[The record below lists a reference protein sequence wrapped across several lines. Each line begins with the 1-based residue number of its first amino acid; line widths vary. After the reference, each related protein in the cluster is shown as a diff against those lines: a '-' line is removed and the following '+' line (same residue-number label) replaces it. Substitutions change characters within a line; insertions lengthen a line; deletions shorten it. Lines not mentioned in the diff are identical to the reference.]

1 MQLLSGHTSSR
12 LRPWRHNRLVHA
24 LSLASRFLITLVVS
38 AVLPLLLYGW
48 FSLRGMRE
56 QIDEQVVRVFLP
68 QLAADYAQKIETR
81 LERTD
86 QACAMIRE
94 MSREALDEPDD
105 LTAFEARVQLV
116 PDLLSNFLDL
126 VILAD
131 ADGEVVFWQD
141 GHRLD
146 PSKHE
151 TRATLIPDNVADA
164 SWFVSAQADR
174 GMHFVPWHRSG
185 YLHRGVDFR
194 SMDPSSY
201 HLGIAMDV
209 PTSDG
214 KSGVLFALLRWSEV
228 QSVIDAAK
236 EVLVTEAR
244 LPSAEVFLVG
254 RNGSVQAH
262 TDRSFYG
269 LELDPPELAVR
280 LAAARDQ
287 GRCASLGRDGCMWRI
302 GYAPGGGDQER
313 AFVIGVAVPEAE
325 LFAASNAFERVLLLA
340 ILVLIVVLVV
350 WSLMASRAIT
360 APVKALVSAA
370 RRVALGDLD
379 VKVLAGGGPE
389 LGELASAFNQMSH
402 DLAAGRERLAHA
414 ERDQA
419 WAEMARQVAHE
430 VKNPLQPMRMTA
442 QLLQRARGDND
453 PRAEQVADR
462 LARTVLE
469 QTAAL
474 DRIASDFRSFAGI
487 APAQQSVVLADGW
500 LDELRDQTAR
510 LFEDRSLTLSF
521 AGDAGDAR
529 IALDQGSMARVFVNL
544 VQNAIEATT
553 GPVHVRMASRVV
565 GDCVEVTITDD
576 GPGVPSDVRDKL
588 FDPYFTT
595 KSSGTGLG
603 LAICRRLIEAHG
615 GSIRLVATKPG
626 ETQFAIELP
635 ITPEDR

>member
-1 MQLLSGHTSSR
+1 M
-12 LRPWRHNRLVHA
+12 HA

-48 FSLRGMRE
+48 FSLRGMRD

-68 QLAADYAQKIETR
+68 QLAADFVQKIETR

-86 QACAMIRE
+86 EACAMIRE
-94 MSREALDEPDD
+94 TAREVLDEPAG
-105 LTAFEARVQLV
+105 LAAFEAVVLGV
-116 PDLLSNFLDL
+116 PNLLSNFLDL
-126 VILAD
+126 LILAD

-151 TRATLIPDNVADA
+151 TRATLIPDNVAEA
-164 SWFVSAQADR
+164 SWFMSAQEE
-174 GMHFVPWHRSG
+174 GGIHFVPWHRSA
-185 YLHRGVDFR
+185 YLHRGVEFR
-194 SMDPSSY
+194 SMDPGSY
-201 HLGIAMDV
+201 HLGIVMDV
-209 PTSDG
+209 PKGDG

-244 LPSAEVFLVG
+244 MPSAEVFLVG
-254 RNGSVQAH
+254 RNGVVQAH

-269 LELDPPELAVR
+269 LELDPPELAVFF
-280 LAAARDQ
+280 AQASEQ

-302 GYAPGGGDQER
+302 GYAPGGGDPER
-313 AFVIGVAVPEAE
+313 AFVLGVAVPEAE
-325 LFAASNAFERVLLLA
+325 LFAASNAFERVLLIA
-340 ILVLIVVLVV
+340 ILMTIIVLV
-350 WSLMASRAIT
+350 LFALLASRAIT
-360 APVKALVSAA
+360 APVKALVNAT

-379 VKVLAGGGPE
+379 VKVLASGGPE
-389 LGELASAFNQMSH
+389 LGELASAFNQMAH
-402 DLAAGRERLAHA
+402 DLAVGRERLAHA

-442 QLLQRARGDND
+442 QLLQRARSDKD

-487 APAQQSVVLADGW
+487 APAQKSVVLADDW
-500 LDELRDQTAR
+500 LEELCDQTAR
-510 LFEDRSLTLSF
+510 LFEDRSLTFEF

-529 IALDQGSMARVFVNL
+529 VALDQGSMARVFVNL
-544 VQNAIEATT
+544 VQNAIEASD
-553 GPVHVRMASRVV
+553 GPVHVRMASKIDGNSVA
-565 GDCVEVTITDD
+565 VTITDD
-576 GPGVPSDVRDKL
+576 GPGVSADVRDKL

-615 GSIRLVATKPG
+615 GSIRLVSTKPG
-626 ETQFAIELP
+626 ETQFAIDLP
-635 ITPEDR
+635 ISAGAK